1 MTTEALSLLEL
12 DGVAAGLAAV
22 DVMVKQA
29 KVEVIEANLVEPG
42 TFVVLVGGG
51 VAEVE
56 ESHRRALDAF
66 GAAITSEL
74 FLPMV
79 HPALMSGLRGVERRE
94 ALETIGIVEGI
105 DIASTLQGADRALK
119 DARVELVGVRVAVG
133 LGGRA
138 YFLLTGPHHDVEAA
152 LGAARSVLESRGR
165 LHRTECIARPHPEM
179 IAWLLRPAPFQVG

>member
-29 KVEVIEANLVEPG
+29 EIEVIEANLVEPG
-42 TFVVLVGGG
+42 TFVVLTGGG

-66 GAAITSEL
+66 GPSVSSDL
-74 FLPMV
+74 FLPMA
-79 HPALMSGLRGVERRE
+79 HPALMNGLRGGERRE
-94 ALETIGIVEGI
+94 ALETIGIVEGT
-105 DIASTLQGADRALK
+105 DIASTLQSADRALK
-119 DARVELVGVRVAVG
+119 NARVTLVGIRVAVG

-138 YFLLTGPHHDVEAA
+138 YYLLAGPHHDVEAA
-152 LGAARSVLESRGR
+152 IDAARAVLDSRGR